1 MLESVEQ
8 VAGLVGPLLA
18 GVLATYSTSTSSD
31 GGNNATDSPTS
42 DANAA
47 DDGVGVGGG
56 SAAAAADA
64 DSLPTWFYSMV
75 VVTACYV
82 VAFIAVVAFYRKA
95 IVLAPSPKKEQ

>member
-1 MLESVEQ
+1 MCC
-8 VAGLVGPLLA
+8 G
-18 GVLATYSTSTSSD
+18 YS
-31 GGNNATDSPTS
+31 NNATDSPTS

-47 DDGVGVGGG
+47 DDGVGVGVGDG
-56 SAAAAADA
+56 SVGDAAAADA
-64 DSLPTWFYSMV
+64 DALPTWFYSMV